1 MWYYNCELCPR
12 KCGVDRTKNTGVCGM
27 TDKVALAR
35 AALHFWEEPCISG
48 ERGSATVFFSGCAMR
63 CVYCQNRNIA
73 TGEVAKEIDGKRLA
87 EIYFELRD
95 KGAHNINLVTASHFL
110 PHIIES
116 ITEAK
121 KQGIDIPFVYNS
133 SGYERVESL
142 KRLDGLIDIYLPD
155 YKYALSKDA
164 KRYSACPDYPDTA
177 IKAIDEMYR
186 QQSEC
191 IIEDGIMRKGVIIR
205 HMMLPGKIIESK
217 IALKRLWDR
226 YGDKVYYSLMS
237 QYTPLPHVADYP
249 EINRKVTEAE
259 YQSLV
264 NYASELGIEKAFIQT
279 GEAASESFIPAF
291 DFEGV

>member
-1 MWYYNCELCPR
+1 MPAPAAW
-12 KCGVDRTKNTGVCGM
+12 
-27 TDKVALAR
+27 AL
-35 AALHFWEEPCISG
+35 P
-48 ERGSATVFFSGCAMR
+48 
-63 CVYCQNRNIA
+63 
-73 TGEVAKEIDGKRLA
+73 
-87 EIYFELRD
+87 
-95 KGAHNINLVTASHFL
+95 HFL

-121 KQGIDIPFVYNS
+121 KEGIDIPFVYNS

-164 KRYSACPDYPDTA
+164 KRYSACPDYPETA
-177 IKAIDEMYR
+177 IKAIDEMHR
-186 QQSEC
+186 QQSRC

-217 IALKRLWDR
+217 MAVKRLYDR

-237 QYTPLPHVADYP
+237 QYTPLSHVSDYP
-249 EINRKVTEAE
+249 EIDRKVTEAE

-264 NYASELGIEKAFIQT
+264 NYASELGITKAFIQT

-291 DFEGV
+291 DYEGV

>member
-1 MWYYNCELCPR
+1 MS
-12 KCGVDRTKNTGVCGM
+12 
-27 TDKVALAR
+27 DKLALAR

-121 KQGIDIPFVYNS
+121 RQGIDIPFVYNS

-177 IKAIDEMYR
+177 IKAIDEMHR
-186 QQSEC
+186 QQSRC

-249 EINRKVTEAE
+249 EINRKVTETE

-291 DFEGV
+291 DYEGV